1 MVSRGGES
9 SGTPSDTLWRVESQ
23 DLRRFVEFDEDAVHR
38 ATVHETE
45 HLWAQVLCFER
56 NQAYGPVSDAGSDA
70 VLTIVAGEAVV
81 LVGAGRKRIK
91 QWETALV
98 PAGKEISIVNASA
111 DPLVILLVAAPP
123 PPPAP
128 RDETGATTP

>member
-1 MVSRGGES
+1 MDSR
-9 SGTPSDTLWRVESQ
+9 
-23 DLRRFVEFDEDAVHR
+23 DLRSFLQFSEDAVTR
-38 ATVHETE
+38 ETVYETE

-56 NQAYGPVSDAGSDA
+56 NQSYGPVSDGASDA

-81 LVGAGRKRIK
+81 LVGAARKRIK

-98 PAGKEISIVNASA
+98 PAGKELSISNASA

-123 PPPAP
+123 PAP
-128 RDETGATTP
+128 TATEATDVPEA